1 MDIQEEVLRIIRTEF
16 DRPEAVMESDLY
28 VNLHFDSVDMMEL
41 IFALEEDY
49 DIEIPDKDMVGWGTV
64 EDIVRY
70 VKEKRGFNEEGN

>member
-1 MDIQEEVLRIIRTEF
+1 VDIQEEVLRIIRTEF

-49 DIEIPDKDMVGWGTV
+49 DIEIPDEDMVGWGTV

>member
-41 IFALEEDY
+41 IFALEEDF
-49 DIEIPDKDMVGWGTV
+49 DIEIPDEDMVGWGTV